1 MKKEYQQLTL
11 IAGGLL
17 AILLW
22 LRWRDEDMLQR
33 GGKPRHVSP
42 PSIRGSALDNTMGQ
56 VTPDEYL
63 FFGPAMRPPGW
74 VPHKVRYPMTPGQEL
89 ERLIYGAPMVCPTNV
104 PGSLKGWMFEPPSEV
119 DI

>member
-1 MKKEYQQLTL
+1 MNKEYQRLAA
-11 IAGGLL
+11 IAGGIL
-17 AILLW
+17 AIVLF
-22 LRWRDEDMLQR
+22 LRWRDENMLQR

-42 PSIRGSALDNTMGQ
+42 PSIRGSALDNTLGQ

-74 VPHKVRYPMTPGQEL
+74 VPHKVRYHAYPGQEL
-89 ERLIYGAPMVCPTNV
+89 QRLIYGAPMVSPNCV
-104 PGSLKGWMFEPPSEV
+104 PGELKGWMFEPPAEV